1 MRQFS
6 AALLTRAL
14 ALVTS
19 LFVPARGRHSAA
31 VRRRST
37 RVRRYAPAPA
47 PASARSG
54 RPPTPQRGA
63 PRPAP
68 RPVPP
73 PRLAPAPEI
82 FPADDIALVR
92 PYYTARE
99 HERERGLSRVQAEAV
114 IRLRAWSHGSVHVPA
129 QAPPPVPTPTPTLT
143 RAPAPVPAP
152 APAPV
157 GDLLAAAPARARY
170 ADGVTV

>member
-14 ALVTS
+14 TLVTS
-19 LFVPARGRHSAA
+19 LFIPARGRHSAA
-31 VRRRST
+31 VRRRRST

-54 RPPTPQRGA
+54 MTPASRPGA
-63 PRPAP
+63 PRSAP
-68 RPVPP
+68 RPVPA
-73 PRLAPAPEI
+73 PRLAPAPES
-82 FPADDIALVR
+82 FPAEDIALVR

-99 HERERGLSRVQAEAV
+99 RECEHALSRVHAEAV

-129 QAPPPVPTPTPTLT
+129 PAPPPVPV
-143 RAPAPVPAP
+143 AVPAP

-157 GDLLAAAPARARY
+157 GDLLASAPARARY
-170 ADGVTV
+170 ADGVAV

>member
-19 LFVPARGRHSAA
+19 LLIPARGRHSAA
-31 VRRRST
+31 VRRRRST

-47 PASARSG
+47 PASARSS
-54 RPPTPQRGA
+54 RPPTPQRRT

-68 RPVPP
+68 RPVPA

-99 HERERGLSRVQAEAV
+99 HERERDLSRVQAEAV

-129 QAPPPVPTPTPTLT
+129 QAAPPIPAPARAPIP
-143 RAPAPVPAP
+143 APAPV
-152 APAPV
+152 PV
-157 GDLLAAAPARARY
+157 GDLLAAAPARY

>member
-19 LFVPARGRHSAA
+19 LFIPARGRHSAA

-47 PASARSG
+47 PASARSS
-54 RPPTPQRGA
+54 RPTTPQRGA

-73 PRLAPAPEI
+73 PRLAPAPET

-99 HERERGLSRVQAEAV
+99 RECEHDLSRVQAEAV

-129 QAPPPVPTPTPTLT
+129 QAPLPVPSPT
-143 RAPAPVPAP
+143 RAPAPTPAP
-152 APAPV
+152 MPV
-157 GDLLAAAPARARY
+157 PIGDLLAAAPARARY